1 MIDGANSIVAKE
13 RGKHPLQAFTMGEHG
28 GNAAGPPPV
37 VFEDRKAP
45 IRRARQIGA
54 TDAYIN
60 TARDAEA
67 AHLAAKVA
75 ATVDE
80 RARDNPSGK
89 DSAVVVDVF
98 QE

>member
-1 MIDGANSIVAKE
+1 MIDGTNSIGAKE
-13 RGKHPLQAFTMGEHG
+13 RGKYALQNFTISEHVGSATRHPQ
-28 GNAAGPPPV
+28 V
-37 VFEDRKAP
+37 VFEDHEAP
-45 IRRARQIGA
+45 IGQARQIGA

-60 TARDAEA
+60 IARDAEA